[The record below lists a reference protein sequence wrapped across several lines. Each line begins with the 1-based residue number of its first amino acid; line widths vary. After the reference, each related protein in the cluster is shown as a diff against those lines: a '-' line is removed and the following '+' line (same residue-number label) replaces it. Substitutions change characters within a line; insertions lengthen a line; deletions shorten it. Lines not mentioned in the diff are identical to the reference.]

1 MAGTDK
7 THDVSI
13 AEGPAIVLVE
23 PQMGENIGMA
33 ARAML
38 NAGLGDLRI
47 VRPRDG
53 WPNPKAHNAASG
65 ADAVIESA
73 LVFNTTEAAT
83 ADLVHLYA
91 ATARPRDMIKP
102 VLTPRIGAGEMRKAV
117 AAGEKVGVLFGGE
130 RAGLDNDDVALAD
143 TVLQAPLNP
152 AFSSLNLGHAVLIVT
167 YEWYQAFDA
176 TPPAQLPEG
185 RTQPA
190 TKSELMTFF
199 ERLESALDACGFFH
213 VVEKRSIMV
222 RNIRNIFQRANL
234 MEQEVRT
241 LHGIVSCLT
250 RAQQNE
256 PRVKRQS
263 DE

>member
-7 THDVSI
+7 SRAESI
-13 AEGPAIVLVE
+13 GDGPAIILVE

-38 NAGLGDLRI
+38 NSQLGDLRL

-53 WPNPKAHNAASG
+53 WPNPKSRNAASG
-65 ADAVIESA
+65 ADSVIDGVRVFESTAEAV
-73 LVFNTTEAAT
+73 
-83 ADLVHLYA
+83 ADLTRVYA

-102 VLTPRIGAGEMRKAV
+102 VVTPHRGARDMRQAM

-130 RAGLDNDDVALAD
+130 RAGLDNDDIALAD

-167 YEWYQAFDA
+167 YEWYQAADE
-176 TPPAQLPEG
+176 TPAVQLPEG

-190 TKSELMTFF
+190 TKEELVNFF
-199 ERLESALDACGFFH
+199 ERLESALDDGGFLH
-213 VVEKRSIMV
+213 IIEKRPVMV

-250 RAQQNE
+250 R
-256 PRVKRQS
+256 S
-263 DE
+263 DGKQ